1 MSGISFKAASSF
13 LQRWEPALRMPSS
26 NVGRRIDLGL
36 FAFCLAMLVLMQVN
50 AGEETIPY
58 HFLFLSLTIIYGF
71 RVWPIVPTV
80 VVLVAVTVTTGA
92 IMVLHFVQGYI
103 DEPELAEVVL
113 MPALVVA
120 MVWHARRRAAAQAAV
135 EVMAEQQRD
144 MLERQR
150 EFFRNTSHA
159 IRTPVTIARGH
170 LELADDEM
178 VVPQARED
186 VGVALRQ
193 LDRMT
198 LLSNRLLALAQLDAG
213 EVLPSE
219 PVCFRELFV
228 ELGSNWSAGAHRE
241 WVINCPDEKAV
252 VMADRERLG
261 QAVDA
266 LVENAVHFTADNG
279 RIELAGIVSEREC
292 LFRVSDDG
300 PGIAAE
306 DLDHVFERFWH
317 RRPPDG
323 PMGSGLGLSMAL
335 ATARAC
341 HGTVRAFNNPQGGAA
356 FELSLPRIPAV
367 PRPQVWAPVAR
378 PA

>member
-1 MSGISFKAASSF
+1 MSAISFRAASAL
-13 LQRWEPALRMPSS
+13 LQRWEPTLRMPS
-26 NVGRRIDLGL
+26 GRAGRLVDLGL
-36 FAFCLAMLVLMQVN
+36 FSFCVAMLISMHIK

-58 HFLFLSLTIIYGF
+58 HFLFLSLTIVYGF
-71 RVWPIVPTV
+71 RVWPVGPTMV
-80 VVLVAVTVTTGA
+80 VIAAVTASTGA
-92 IMVLHFVQGYI
+92 IMYIHYLQNYI
-103 DEPELAEVVL
+103 DGPELAEIWL

-120 MVWHARRRAAAQAAV
+120 MVWHARRRAAAQVAV

-170 LELADDEM
+170 LELAEGEM

-198 LLSNRLLALAQLDAG
+198 LLSNRLLALAQFDAG

-219 PVCFRELFV
+219 PVCFRELFL
-228 ELGSNWSAGAHRE
+228 ELGSNWAAGARRE
-241 WVINCPDEKAV
+241 WVIVCTDDEAV
-252 VMADRERLG
+252 VLADRERLG
-261 QAVDA
+261 LAVDA
-266 LVENAVHFTADNG
+266 LVENAVHFTTEGG
-279 RIELAGIVSEREC
+279 RIELSGLASSREC
-292 LFRVSDDG
+292 TFRVSDDG
-300 PGIAAE
+300 PGIAPD

-317 RRPPDG
+317 RRPPEG
-323 PMGSGLGLSMAL
+323 PNGSGLGLAMAL

-341 HGTVRAFNNPQGGAA
+341 RGTVRTYNNTRGGAV
-356 FELSLPRIPAV
+356 FELSLPR
-367 PRPQVWAPVAR
+367 VWVG
-378 PA
+378 